1 MLRPQSS
8 KEALM
13 KSLHFGSAMI
23 DVICIVAA
31 ENIERM
37 SFTNEGKSFLM
48 IETGRK
54 VPARSITTHVGG
66 GACNTAVCLA
76 RRNWQAAVLA
86 KTGAGLNADAVR
98 DHLRENG
105 VATDRMISAP
115 DLSTGTSLLLATQ
128 DRNFSIFVHRGANEA
143 MTAEE
148 LPEGAFKDMDL
159 VYVAALSGASTD
171 RFGDILAGAR
181 AAGAMV
187 AVNPGMRQITG
198 RTERLVEALAGIDL
212 LSVNRA
218 EAEALMP
225 GLAPW
230 SPPEE
235 PVPPDAP
242 ELMRRGLSFGGFHMG
257 LLGFLAA
264 VRAAGPRWAVV
275 TDSTDGAYLAS
286 PEGVFWHPAIP
297 VTPQGTAGAGDAY
310 CSTLTAALVEGVAP
324 EQAMLEAALN
334 SAAVVGAI
342 DTTSGLLTPDQM
354 AERRAEAGDVVPKR
368 F

>member
-1 MLRPQSS
+1 
-8 KEALM
+8 M

-37 SFTNEGKSFLM
+37 IFSNEGKSFLM
-48 IETGRK
+48 VETGRK
-54 VPARSITTHVGG
+54 VPARSISTHVGG
-66 GACNTAVCLA
+66 GACNTAVGLA
-76 RRNWQAAVLA
+76 RRGWDAAVLA
-86 KTGAGLNADAVR
+86 KTGDDLNAAAVR

-105 VATDRMISAP
+105 VETDRMIAAP
-115 DLSTGTSLLLATQ
+115 ELATGTSLLVATQ
-128 DRNFSIFVHRGANEA
+128 DRNFSIFVHRGANETL
-143 MTAEE
+143 TAAD
-148 LPEGAFKDMDL
+148 LPEALCQGHDL
-159 VYVAALSGASTD
+159 VYVAAFSGASAECF
-171 RFGDILAGAR
+171 RHIVAGAK

-187 AVNPGMRQITG
+187 AVNPGIRQITG
-198 RTERLVEALAGIDL
+198 RTAELVEALADIDL
-212 LSVNRA
+212 LSINRV

-230 SPPEE
+230 TEAPE
-235 PVPPDAP
+235 PVPPEAP
-242 ELMRRGLSFGGFHMG
+242 ELMKRGLSFGGFEMG
-257 LLGFLAA
+257 LMGFLAA
-264 VRAAGPRWAVV
+264 VRSAGPRWAVV
-275 TDSTDGAYLAS
+275 TYGLKGAYLAA

-310 CSTLTAALVEGVAP
+310 CSTLTAALAEGLAP

-342 DTTSGLLTPDQM
+342 DTTLGLMTPEQM
-354 AERRAEAGDVVPKR
+354 AARRAEVGEVALSR